1 MASLRVAAA
10 AVGFVL
16 ACDMAVTAEEEW
28 KTVPLNGDPDFTI
41 SIPSVVDNYN
51 PASGGPNDLMFF
63 SVSAGLSGD
72 MWCSV
77 LAADYTERMTQAAM
91 ASALASSLRETLCRQ
106 DAASVSDLSILE
118 SDAFNQNGQAAAV
131 CTASYT
137 DSAGAL
143 PGRVRS
149 QMVVAAPSAAYYL
162 TCTVEDEDQFA
173 AEGDWVVFW
182 GERVRHIQDSFRL
195 PE

>member
-1 MASLRVAAA
+1 MALWRVAAA

-16 ACDMAVTAEEEW
+16 AFGAAVTADEW
-28 KTVPLNGDPDFTI
+28 KTVTLNGDPDFTI

-51 PASGGPNDLMFF
+51 PASGNPNDLMFF
-63 SVSAGLSGD
+63 AVSGGLSGD

-77 LAADYTERMTQAAM
+77 LTTDYTERMTQAAM
-91 ASALASSLRETLCRQ
+91 AAALASSLRETLCRQ
-106 DAASVSDLSILE
+106 DAGSVSDLSILE
-118 SDAFNQNGQAAAV
+118 SDAFNQNGHTAAV

-137 DSAGAL
+137 DSASPL
-143 PGRVRS
+143 PGKVRS
-149 QMVVAAPSAAYYL
+149 QMAVAAPGAAYYL
-162 TCTVEDEDQFA
+162 TCTVEDEDQFT

-182 GERVRHIQDSFRL
+182 GEKVRHIQDSFRL

>member
-1 MASLRVAAA
+1 MAPLRVAA

-16 ACDMAVTAEEEW
+16 AFCTAVPAQEGW
-28 KTVPLNGDPDFTI
+28 KTVTLNGDPDFTI
-41 SIPSVVDNYN
+41 SIPSVVDDYN
-51 PASGGPNDLMFF
+51 SGASDPNDLMFF

-72 MWCSV
+72 LWCNV
-77 LAADYTERMTQAAM
+77 VTVDYIEGMTQTAM

-106 DAASVSDLSILE
+106 NAASVSDLSILE

-137 DSAGAL
+137 DSADAL
-143 PGRVRS
+143 PGKVQS

-173 AEGDWVVFW
+173 AEDDWLFFW
-182 GERVRHIQDSFRL
+182 GEKVRHIQDSFRL